1 MSVEPKTRA
10 APADRA
16 AAIPPPDPE
25 PIAPQLE
32 LPAAVLWHRQEG
44 GLASSVL
51 AALAA
56 FPGVTRIADELLA
69 VLPVAGDPEVFD
81 VAVAAANRLALAT
94 DERDPPQLL
103 VFPSTVRWGPR
114 EAVLLPDPFLEALSR
129 QPPSLPPRA
138 VHLTTRA
145 AQSLERP
152 HELAPAGAYDSP
164 SGHSFPL
171 VALGRVEPH
180 APPYRN
186 PELLGRHLR
195 WVPRPIEEDGL
206 GEALDTAEVVR
217 MTGPIGNGKTR
228 LAWEVA
234 RKRSAQLIWLSVG
247 SRRAARLAGRDLAT
261 QLTQWLGDGSTAS
274 PRGLPAEALAD
285 RMAALAAQSAER
297 LLVLDGLESA
307 SPEEWETIRPLLAR
321 GAGRGLHL
329 LLIGRTGTRW
339 PSECRRSTVLHIPPL
354 VGEAEELVA
363 RQVLDS
369 LSIPPAVEK
378 RLREAAGGNPFALEE
393 GVIQLASLRQLRR
406 VYGSFFFSGD
416 AGTGYLPSP
425 RWIRHLEAEA
435 ARLGEP
441 MPLRLQALAGE
452 RVPPDELAQ
461 AAERLG
467 APTATGW
474 QSTYLA
480 TQWLRAADG
489 PWGEGVELPSPAHAC
504 AMAATLSTETQPL
517 ARRALGE
524 RMAISGGTAI
534 SRWNSY
540 RLLAGSPAGARVL
553 RTVVTSSHTEV
564 PRLELLAALRREV
577 APLTGRPEEEEL
589 EFDLL
594 WALLPLARRVG
605 KLHEQDRELDRAFAL
620 AERRGEV
627 DRFLALATLR
637 AEMAQNSG
645 RYREAE
651 SLLRQALSAA
661 SGRDDR
667 RKGLL
672 VVELGKAL
680 LRQARYAEARE
691 LLERALEAFVHA
703 GRTGLV
709 ATCQFLLG
717 NAAVHDQRFADAE
730 RLYRESLLARRASGV
745 PAATAA
751 SLSALGA
758 LMLARGDY
766 PRALSYYR
774 EAEEI
779 LAEHGKEGEESF
791 ALLGLGRAHARLGDF
806 AAATPWL
813 RRALALREG
822 RDDRQGE
829 AIARLAVAEN
839 HYELGQLQT
848 ALDEARRAHFDLSL
862 LPEGESRA
870 DAEHLLGRIL
880 LGMRQLAE
888 ADSCL
893 AEAERIH
900 RESGKTSQSLSDLA
914 RRLEVAVV
922 GNDVEAIS
930 RHAGLL
936 ATRLE
941 ALGDAPP
948 ADEPFDFHLFRAAT
962 WLRQHG
968 LAAEDPQP
976 RLERAYAELMRQTS
990 FLEPTQR
997 SRFLFQ
1003 IRLHREIL
1011 DAATHAGL
1019 SLSGVGATA

>member
-1 MSVEPKTRA
+1 MSA
-10 APADRA
+10 Q
-16 AAIPPPDPE
+16 I
-25 PIAPQLE
+25 E

-44 GLASSVL
+44 GLAGPL
-51 AALAA
+51 IAALAA
-56 FPGVTRIADELLA
+56 FPGVTRIDDELLV
-69 VLPVAGDPEVFD
+69 VLPVAGDPEVVD
-81 VAVAAANRLALAT
+81 VAVAAANRLALAA
-94 DERDPPQLL
+94 DERDLPRLL
-103 VFPSTVRWGPR
+103 VFPATIRSGPR
-114 EAVLLPDPFLEALSR
+114 GLALLPDPVLEAIAR
-129 QPPSLPPRA
+129 QTPTLAPRV

-145 AQSLERP
+145 AQALETAHP
-152 HELAPAGAYDSP
+152 LISAGTYDSP

-171 VALGRVEPH
+171 VTLDRSAASP
-180 APPYRN
+180 PPYRN
-186 PELLGRHLR
+186 PDLLGRRLR
-195 WVPRPIEEDGL
+195 WVPREIEERAL
-206 GEALDTAEVVR
+206 AEALDAAEVVR
-217 MTGPIGNGKTR
+217 ITGPVGTGKTR
-228 LAWEVA
+228 LAWETT
-234 RKRSAQLIWLSVG
+234 RKRGGEVIWVSIG
-247 SRRAARLAGRDLAT
+247 SRRAARLAGVDLAT
-261 QLTQWLGDGSTAS
+261 LLTQRLGNGSAPS
-274 PRGLPAEALAD
+274 PRGLPAPALAE
-285 RMAALAAQSAER
+285 RMAALAAQPAER

-329 LLIGRTGTRW
+329 LLLGRTGTRW
-339 PSECRRSTVLHIPPL
+339 PNECRRSTVLHIPPL

-363 RQVLDS
+363 RQVLDG

-393 GVIQLASLRQLRR
+393 GVIQLANVRQLRR
-406 VYGSFFFSGD
+406 IYGSFFFSGD
-416 AGTGYLPSP
+416 AGAGYLASP

-435 ARLGEP
+435 ARLGDP

-452 RVPPDELAQ
+452 RVPPDELAR

-467 APTATGW
+467 SPTATGW

-489 PWGEGVELPSPAHAC
+489 PWGEGVELPTPAHAC
-504 AMAATLSTETQPL
+504 ALAATLSAETQPA
-517 ARRALGE
+517 ARRAIGE
-524 RMAISGGTAI
+524 RMAIAGGTAL

-540 RLLAGSPAGARVL
+540 RLLAGSLAGAKQL
-553 RTVVTSSHTEV
+553 RTVVSSPHSEV
-564 PRLELLAALRREV
+564 PRLELLAALRSEV

-594 WALLPLARRVG
+594 WALLPLSRRVG
-605 KLHEQDRELDRAFAL
+605 KLHEQERELDRAFAL

-637 AEMAQNSG
+637 AELAQNSG

-672 VVELGKAL
+672 VVELGRVL
-680 LRQARYAEARE
+680 LRQGRGAEARD
-691 LLERALEAFVHA
+691 LLERAFEAFVRS
-703 GRTGLV
+703 GRSGLA

-717 NAAVHDQRFADAE
+717 NAAVHDRRFAEAE
-730 RLYRESLLARRASGV
+730 RLYRDSLLTRREAGL

-791 ALLGLGRAHARLGDF
+791 ALIGLGRAHARLGDF

-839 HYELGQLQT
+839 HYDLGQLRS

-880 LGMRQLAE
+880 LGMKQFVE
-888 ADSCL
+888 ADRCL

-900 RESGKTSQSLSDLA
+900 RESGKPSLALRDLA
-914 RRLEVAVV
+914 RRLEVAIAA
-922 GNDVEAIS
+922 NDVEAIS

-941 ALGDAPP
+941 ALDDARP
-948 ADEPFDFHLFRAAT
+948 ADEPFDFHLHRAAV
-962 WLRQHG
+962 WLRQRG

-976 RLERAYAELMRQTS
+976 LLERAYAELMRQTS
-990 FLEPTQR
+990 FLEPAQR

-1011 DAATHAGL
+1011 DAATNAGL
-1019 SLSGVGATA
+1019 PLSGVGTGG